1 MPTTLLSDQVV
12 AVTGASD
19 TLPGDPGA
27 QVVSMIARAEGPSGH
42 GFVCCSEG
50 LTTVASMNLTWL
62 CSS

>member
-1 MPTTLLSDQVV
+1 MPTTPLSDQVV
-12 AVTGASD
+12 AVTGAAD

-50 LTTVASMNLTWL
+50 LTTVATMNLTWL

>member
-1 MPTTLLSDQVV
+1 MPKKPLSDKVV
-12 AVTGASD
+12 VVTGASD

-42 GFVCCSEG
+42 GFVCCSER

>member
-1 MPTTLLSDQVV
+1 MPTTPLSDQVV

-50 LTTVASMNLTWL
+50 LTTVASMNLTWH

>member
-1 MPTTLLSDQVV
+1 MPTKLLSDQVV
-12 AVTGASD
+12 VVTGASD
-19 TLPGDPGA
+19 TLPGDSGP